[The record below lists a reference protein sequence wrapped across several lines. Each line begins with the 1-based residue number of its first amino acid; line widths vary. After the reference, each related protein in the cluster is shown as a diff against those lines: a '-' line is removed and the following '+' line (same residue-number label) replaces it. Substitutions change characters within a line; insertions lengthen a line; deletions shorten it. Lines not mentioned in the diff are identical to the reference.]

1 MDATKRSQLIF
12 PAVMILMNVCA
23 SVVAFKAGDWR
34 RGAYWITSALCLGLI
49 AT

>member
-12 PAVMILMNVCA
+12 PALMILMNVGA
-23 SVVAFKAGDWR
+23 SVMAFKAGDWR
-34 RGAYWITSALCLGLI
+34 RGAYWITSAVCLAMV